1 MASKLERTTVRNHKI
16 TCPHAYRTHRQ
27 ISTFSKGKCLP
38 WAALPSDMAKA
49 TGSWRTQVLAFDLG
63 ESYSVYIWGV
73 NLLYLPFPV
82 FFSHLPSFTSG
93 VYPEST
99 SWPSVSGCHI
109 CIIVKLYSLHG
120 WSLWHD
126 RALVCLFKVNL
137 GSQRQRKEIWLIV
150 RILMFLLAEKS
161 W

>member
-1 MASKLERTTVRNHKI
+1 MSTCISDTQTNKYIFQGKMPPMGGSPKWYGKGHRKL
-16 TCPHAYRTHRQ
+16 TCSSAGFWSWRVLHGLHLRCQ
-27 ISTFSKGKCLP
+27 SS
-38 WAALPSDMAKA
+38 LPSF
-49 TGSWRTQVLAFDLG
+49 SCF
-63 ESYSVYIWGV
+63 S
-73 NLLYLPFPV
+73 
-82 FFSHLPSFTSG
+82 SHLPSFTSG

-99 SWPSVSGCHI
+99 SWPSVSGFHI

-126 RALVCLFKVNL
+126 RALVFLFKVNL

-150 RILMFLLAEKS
+150 RILKFLLAEKS